1 MRAIQGTFPRLKDRL
16 TSDKKKRG
24 QIIMSCV
31 LLHNLRTEVVGVNQ
45 IGTVF
50 DGNYGEY
57 FNLEGYDHIGR
68 YFADIID

>member
-1 MRAIQGTFPRLKDRL
+1 
-16 TSDKKKRG
+16 
-24 QIIMSCV
+24 MSCV

-45 IGTVF
+45 IRTVF

-68 YFADIID
+68 YFADIIDWYKIVLIKSSEINYFF